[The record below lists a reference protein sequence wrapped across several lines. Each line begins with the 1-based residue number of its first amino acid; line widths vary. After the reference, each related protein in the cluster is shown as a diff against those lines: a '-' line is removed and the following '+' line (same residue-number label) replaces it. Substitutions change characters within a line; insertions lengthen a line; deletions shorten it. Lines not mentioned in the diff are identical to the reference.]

1 MLGVVFTKIRQDKLD
16 DLAQWMAELESR
28 QEEVRASFEREGMR
42 HEKAYLLSTSDG
54 PILIYA
60 MEADDVEA
68 AQSRYVSSPL
78 PIDAEHQRVLLE
90 VSEATIT
97 PELLFEARRTEPGD
111 GPSAPRPPGRGPK
124 APR

>member
-42 HEKAYLLSTSDG
+42 HEQAYLLSTSDG
-54 PILIYA
+54 PVLVYA
-60 MEADDVEA
+60 MEADDIEA
-68 AQSRYVSSPL
+68 AQSRYASSPL

-90 VSEATIT
+90 VSEATLT
-97 PELLFEARRTEPGD
+97 PELLFEARRLEPGD
-111 GPSAPRPPGRGPK
+111 PRSEPSPPGEGSRK
-124 APR
+124 PR